1 MTPTPN
7 TPPTAV
13 ADTGNATEKG
23 GIANGSGGSPAT
35 GNVLTND
42 TDPDAG
48 DTKTVTAVSFGA
60 TAGTLGTALNGAHGS
75 LVLNA
80 AGNFTY
86 TVNETD
92 AAVQALRLSTNTLTD
107 VFSYTMRDTAGATS
121 ATTLTVTIHG
131 ANDAPVLAAQT
142 ASQNAIVGSAF
153 SLPLPA
159 GTFTDVD
166 SRRHPDLHGNRRRR
180 LAASRLAHLHRCDAH
195 VQRHTGD
202 HRCRHARRQGHG
214 HRSRRPRRQR
224 DLQYR
229 RRCSAH
235 DGEPLHR
242 VQHAGADQ
250 LQRRR
255 ASSKLA

>member
-1 MTPTPN
+1 M
-7 TPPTAV
+7 
-13 ADTGNATEKG
+13 
-23 GIANGSGGSPAT
+23 
-35 GNVLTND
+35 LTND

-60 TAGTLGTALNGAHGS
+60 TAGTLGTALAGAHGS

-80 AGNFTY
+80 SGAFTY

-107 VFSYTMRDTAGATS
+107 VFNYTMRDTAGATS
-121 ATTLTVTIHG
+121 STTLTVTIHG

-142 ASQNAIVGSAF
+142 ANQNATVGSAF
-153 SLPLPA
+153 SLALPA

-166 SRRHPDLHGNRRRR
+166 SGDTLTYAATAADGSALPAWLTFNAATRTSAARRRR
-180 LAASRLAHLHRCDAH
+180 PS
-195 VQRHTGD
+195 
-202 HRCRHARRQGHG
+202 RHARRQGHG

-224 DLQYR
+224 DLQHR
-229 RRCSAH
+229 RGDSAR
-235 DGEPLHR
+235 DLQPVQR

-250 LQRRR
+250 PQ
-255 ASSKLA
+255 